1 MKQDLLTIVSN
12 AADPAEKQNLM
23 KEYLQACALRSLH
36 EAGAFQNLSFV
47 GGTALRF
54 LFALPRFSE
63 DLDFSLE
70 NNKNYDPIRWLTKMK
85 RDFSLLGFN
94 ADITLNDRKT
104 VHTSWIKVAG
114 LLYECGLSVRPEQKI
129 AVKIEIDTLPP
140 EGAITEKKIVNRY
153 SIFAV
158 RHHTLSC
165 LMAGK
170 IRALLTRPFQKGR
183 DWYDILW
190 YVSRIPPVEPDSL
203 FLSNSLAQYSEVNYF
218 KPELGWKGS
227 IQAML
232 NSISFDALKDDV
244 AVFLENPKD
253 ADFFTEENFRELLS
267 RG

>member
-23 KEYLQACALRSLH
+23 REYIQACALRSLH
-36 EAGAFQNLSFV
+36 EGGAFKNLSFV

-70 NNKNYDPIRWLTKMK
+70 SNENYDPVSWLTKMK
-85 RDFSLLGFN
+85 RDFSRLGFE
-94 ADITLNDRKT
+94 ADITWNDRKT
-104 VHTSWIKVAG
+104 VHTGWIKIAG
-114 LLYECGLSVRPEQKI
+114 LLHECGLSARPEQKI

-140 EGAITEKKIVNRY
+140 EGAITEKKIVNRHT
-153 SIFAV
+153 IFAV

-183 DWYDILW
+183 DWYDLLW
-190 YVSRIPPVEPDSL
+190 YLSRIPPVIPDSA
-203 FLSNSLAQYSEVNYF
+203 FLSNALSQPGEVNYF

-227 IQAML
+227 VSALL
-232 NSISFDALKDDV
+232 NTLSIKSLKSDV
-244 AVFLENPKD
+244 DVFLENPND
-253 ADFFTEENFRELLS
+253 ADLFTEENFRELLS